1 MNDDYD
7 AGFDVAADD
16 AVVEAE
22 DLTRRRVVRGRKNGR
37 REVDAADERR
47 DKRGER
53 RGMKPLS
60 TQISRRATGKE
71 AKISIAL
78 TSSK

>member
-60 TQISRRATGKE
+60 TQISRRATGKG
-71 AKISIAL
+71 AKFSIAL